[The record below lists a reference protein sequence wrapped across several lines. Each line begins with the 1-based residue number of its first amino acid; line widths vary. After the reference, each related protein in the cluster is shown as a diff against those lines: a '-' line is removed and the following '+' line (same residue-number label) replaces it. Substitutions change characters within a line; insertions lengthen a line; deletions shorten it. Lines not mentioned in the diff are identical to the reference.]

1 MTGQIGDSTYAFIG
15 LERIGGVVVYDV
27 TDPLSPTFETYFNTR
42 KWGRDPEGR
51 GLGDLGPEGLA
62 FISAADSPNGTPL
75 LAVAHEVSGS
85 TTIFKVVVTPKGN
98 GRPPMAAMA
107 LQVAAV
113 APATDPIRGSTSRQ
127 AIDSALSQR
136 GLDHLSVATSFQ
148 GFDTMTWMDAQL
160 TSIERDDV
168 DGRTRLVRR
177 SVRSADA
184 DVFDSL
190 SESLLDEE
198 TLDVVATNLVAV
210 RR

>member
-1 MTGQIGDSTYAFIG
+1 M
-15 LERIGGVVVYDV
+15 ERVGGVVDSDV
-27 TDPLSPTFETYFNTR
+27 TDPLAPTFETYFNTR

-98 GRPPMAAMA
+98 GRSPRAAMA

-113 APATDPIRGSTSRQ
+113 APATDPIHAFTSRQ
-127 AIDSALSQR
+127 AIDSVSSQR

-148 GFDTMTWMDAQL
+148 GFDAQL
-160 TSIERDDV
+160 ASIESDDV
-168 DGRTRLVRR
+168 DGRTRLVRH
-177 SVRSADA
+177 STGDTDV
-184 DVFDSL
+184 DVFDSV
-190 SESLLDEE
+190 SDSLLDEE
-198 TLDVVATNLVAV
+198 TLDVIATNLVAV
-210 RR
+210 SH